1 MGFSKFMACRRA
13 KISFTT
19 LKYHLENDP
28 DFARQAE
35 QAKEHAVDLLH
46 ARAFARCVE
55 GDVEP
60 VFWQG
65 VVVAYVRKF
74 DSRLQI
80 EMLRAHMPQTFKTPG
95 TGQINVDTGDKIL
108 VMDEAT
114 RQKLIDRKA
123 RRLMDAQKSNM
134 LDTGLSGS

>member
-1 MGFSKFMACRRA
+1 M
-13 KISFTT
+13 
-19 LKYHLENDP
+19 
-28 DFARQAE
+28 
-35 QAKEHAVDLLH
+35 H

-65 VVVAYVRKF
+65 VVVGYVRKF

-80 EMLRAHMPQTFKTPG
+80 EMLRAHMPNTFKTPG

-108 VMDEAT
+108 VLTEERRA
-114 RQKLIDRKA
+114 KLMAA
-123 RRLMDAQKSNM
+123 RRRALEALPAADSQVCATVANGAS
-134 LDTGLSGS
+134 S